1 MNSLSSDS
9 SVWLDLLGHVALKG
23 AGLLTVVLVLGLAL
37 RRVSAARRYVL
48 WLSAALAVS
57 ALTLA
62 APLLPAWRVL
72 PAPEEQ
78 ALELPEEV
86 VVEAL
91 VDHEAPM
98 PERMKVPLPQAVVPL
113 DSTPVSS
120 PTPLSSPK
128 IDWQKQVRWLPLIW
142 ILIAVGWI
150 LRLFVSGFRLALL
163 RRACTKK
170 LPSPKLQDA
179 LAKLADQKG
188 MASPRLLV
196 GPAGSVPMVWG
207 ILRPCLLLPPDAVD
221 WSDAKLRAVLLH
233 ELAHL
238 QRGDPAALLV
248 AQTAQALHWFNPL
261 AWLTVRR
268 LRADQERA
276 CDDAV
281 LQQGVRP
288 SEYAQHLLD
297 FSQNY
302 RLAPGLGHCAL
313 AMARPSPV
321 ERRLAAILDPR
332 IRREA
337 SSRSTVIGA
346 LLIAGLIALPLAM
359 VANEAVNELR
369 GRIMDR
375 NGVILAES
383 TKKKARHYPLKALAA
398 HVVGYT
404 GKSGPDDPTPIGRAA
419 MEKQQEAAL
428 KQGKDVA
435 LSLDARIQSLATRAV
450 KDSGFER
457 AAVVVLDPR
466 TGEILASVSLPNY
479 DPNRF
484 VPTLSKEVWDTYVKD
499 KSLPMFD
506 RCLQG
511 QYNPASAFIPFT
523 ALAGISA
530 GVGERQF
537 DCTGSVDYN
546 GRTFRCWIASQ
557 NKPGHGTLDVSS
569 AIVASCNCYWYQFGN
584 AAGPDAFVKMG
595 HRIGIGEATGV
606 IEHEADRK
614 SVV

>member
-23 AGLLTVVLVLGLAL
+23 AGLLTVVLVLGLGL

-86 VVEAL
+86 VVEAP
-91 VDHEAPM
+91 VETEAPM
-98 PERMKVPLPQAVVPL
+98 PERMKVPLPQTVVPI
-113 DSTPVSS
+113 DPTPVSS

-163 RRACTKK
+163 RRRCAEE
-170 LPSPKLQDA
+170 LPSPILQDA
-179 LAKLADQKG
+179 LAKLAAQKG
-188 MASPRLLV
+188 MASPRLLI
-196 GPAGSVPMVWG
+196 GPSCSVPMVWR
-207 ILRPCLLLPPDAVD
+207 ILRPCLLLPSDAVD

-321 ERRLAAILDPR
+321 EGRLAAILDPR
-332 IRREA
+332 IRR
-337 SSRSTVIGA
+337 ST
-346 LLIAGLIALPLAM
+346 
-359 VANEAVNELR
+359 
-369 GRIMDR
+369 
-375 NGVILAES
+375 
-383 TKKKARHYPLKALAA
+383 T
-398 HVVGYT
+398 
-404 GKSGPDDPTPIGRAA
+404 
-419 MEKQQEAAL
+419 
-428 KQGKDVA
+428 
-435 LSLDARIQSLATRAV
+435 
-450 KDSGFER
+450 
-457 AAVVVLDPR
+457 
-466 TGEILASVSLPNY
+466 
-479 DPNRF
+479 
-484 VPTLSKEVWDTYVKD
+484 
-499 KSLPMFD
+499 
-506 RCLQG
+506 
-511 QYNPASAFIPFT
+511 
-523 ALAGISA
+523 
-530 GVGERQF
+530 
-537 DCTGSVDYN
+537 
-546 GRTFRCWIASQ
+546 
-557 NKPGHGTLDVSS
+557 
-569 AIVASCNCYWYQFGN
+569 
-584 AAGPDAFVKMG
+584 AGP
-595 HRIGIGEATGV
+595 ATWPS
-606 IEHEADRK
+606 AAAAA
-614 SVV
+614 